1 MIRWTDP
8 EFAEGRFK
16 ATFFRD
22 DEKQDELIVY
32 ANTDCPD
39 FEECAEKCVDAL
51 NRLDMSVIKEICE
64 GFIRHAKE
72 SDGFELPALDDPL
85 DILDYWWFGALY
97 VDMENKEDKV
107 GYVVEGEGEWD
118 GLSGFVINDGHVVYA
133 GSDFLEYV
141 RNPK

>member
-1 MIRWTDP
+1 M
-8 EFAEGRFK
+8 F
-16 ATFFRD
+16 
-22 DEKQDELIVY
+22 
-32 ANTDCPD
+32 
-39 FEECAEKCVDAL
+39 
-51 NRLDMSVIKEICE
+51 VIKEICE
-64 GFIRHAKE
+64 GLIRHAKE

-97 VDMENKEDKV
+97 VDMENKEDKI

-141 RNPK
+141 RNT

>member
-1 MIRWTDP
+1 MLR
-8 EFAEGRFK
+8 GRFK

-22 DEKQDELIVY
+22 DEKQDKLIVY

-39 FEECAEKCVDAL
+39 FKECAEKCVDAL
-51 NRLDMSVIKEICE
+51 NRLDMFVIKEICE
-64 GFIRHAKE
+64 GLIRHAKE

-97 VDMENKEDKV
+97 VDMENKEDKI

-141 RNPK
+141 RNT